1 MASIAIMVGGAIV
14 SALAF
19 SGSNF
24 LFSKLSGVGGAE
36 RERHDKAIE
45 QLQAARDEWSRRQT
59 ERLDWINKEMR
70 RQGHAVRTFRDVDE
84 AIRQYNL
91 IANNTRRL
99 SLDPE
104 PKLSDFYEPSPE
116 QRDREMA
123 FVVLGLGAT
132 TAAAH
137 YMLK

>member
-1 MASIAIMVGGAIV
+1 MMVGGAVV

-24 LFSKLSGVGGAE
+24 LFSKLAGDGGAAAE

-45 QLQAARDEWSRRQT
+45 QLQAARDEWSRKRT
-59 ERLDWINKEMR
+59 KRLDWINEEMR
-70 RQGHAVRTFRDVDE
+70 RQGHAVRTFHDVDE
-84 AIRQYNL
+84 AMRQYSL
-91 IANNTRRL
+91 ITNGTRMP
-99 SLDPE
+99 SLGPE

-132 TAAAH
+132 VAAAH
-137 YMLK
+137 FMMN